1 MMIDLDKI
9 SLTMIPHH
17 HTLVNQS
24 VELTKISNENKALKQ
39 TLFIGF
45 TIGILTIIYLNYKNE
60 RRKEN

>member
-9 SLTMIPHH
+9 SLTMIPQHH
-17 HTLVNQS
+17 ILVNQS
-24 VELTKISNENKALKQ
+24 IELTKISTENKALKQ

-45 TIGILTIIYLNYKNE
+45 TIGIFTIIYLNNRYE